1 MKRVNRRSR
10 RGGSRPGMRVVN
22 PVGGGVVD
30 RDTSRRCKCSKTG
43 QIFTCMNMD
52 CPECLDSLCSTV
64 PYRNTRFERRKAS
77 FAGNIQGM
85 LPNAVSQRN
94 VGVSPS
100 QGGFFSVPQ
109 DERNYGQQAGLPM
122 DQQLNMNHSN
132 FGANTSSST
141 WSGAQTNVGPQDRVF
156 AGSYASGCGY
166 SNMNHMNMNHSDFG
180 GNTAASTWSGAQTN
194 VGPQDRV
201 FAGSYAAGKG
211 VSRPSSRKV
220 RPSNVKPPIGGS
232 PAERDSL
239 CMYKCD
245 DNTFCTIK
253 APNCDFVDFSPCCKD
268 SGAMVSQNAQ
278 QMNMAGRRRNY
289 QVRR

>member
-1 MKRVNRRSR
+1 MRKRKLRF
-10 RGGSRPGMRVVN
+10 RGMN
-22 PVGGGVVD
+22 PV
-30 RDTSRRCKCSKTG
+30 
-43 QIFTCMNMD
+43 Q
-52 CPECLDSLCSTV
+52 
-64 PYRNTRFERRKAS
+64 
-77 FAGNIQGM
+77 
-85 LPNAVSQRN
+85 QRSI
-94 VGVSPS
+94 GVSPS

-109 DERNYGQQAGLPM
+109 DERNYGQQSGLPM

-201 FAGSYAAGKG
+201 FAGSYASGSQGPYSNFVPCYNDLCCRNKAVGHCG
-211 VSRPSSRKV
+211 GL
-220 RPSNVKPPIGGS
+220 SNVNDWGVASGGEGCDFNCVNALTTGGGTMMPEKAPQKAITTRRGGGRGGS
-232 PAERDSL
+232 MRRTSA
-239 CMYKCD
+239 K
-245 DNTFCTIK
+245 
-253 APNCDFVDFSPCCKD
+253 
-268 SGAMVSQNAQ
+268 
-278 QMNMAGRRRNY
+278 QMNMAGRRRIY